1 MARSSSRTAKIYASK
16 VDTWLLALLAGLIG
30 TMIVGMGMSIATEG
44 WLRFIQGA
52 FVVFGVI
59 GLIVWIFLG
68 TNYTLEGRDLVIR
81 SGPFS
86 WRIGIDDITSI
97 EKPSGWVRARSSA
110 ALSMDRLV
118 VSYGK
123 GKRVMISP
131 AEKEKFLADLRARQK
146 SSAQ

>member
-1 MARSSSRTAKIYASK
+1 MVRTSSRTARTYASK
-16 VDTWLLALLAGLIG
+16 IDTWLLALLAGLIG

-81 SGPFS
+81 CGPFS